1 LSTVGTEQTP
11 PAIGHNP
18 GNSRWLV
25 FATQVALLVV
35 AFGAWEGAA
44 ATGWINADRAGRPSS
59 IFSLFVQVLSDGEL
73 LHHLLV
79 TLYEEFVGFLIGVGG
94 GTVVGRA
101 LWWSRS
107 LSRVLEPFAV
117 VFNGIPKIALAPL
130 MIVWFGI
137 FETSKIVLAATICF
151 VVAWL
156 SAYAGTRQVD
166 HDLLDML
173 RAMGASKWQ
182 RFVKVVIPSSMPW
195 VISAVKINIG
205 FALVGAVVGEFV
217 ASNHARRAGDGSIP
231 NEPHAGGP
239 GAHRRHRGRAVLL
252 RQLAG
257 TAAPS
262 LGRGAR
268 PRFHHL
274 MDGAQNAATLH
285 WLIIK
290 PLTPQR

>member
-1 LSTVGTEQTP
+1 MVG
-11 PAIGHNP
+11 
-18 GNSRWLV
+18 W
-25 FATQVALLVV
+25 
-35 AFGAWEGAA
+35 
-44 ATGWINADRAGRPSS
+44 
-59 IFSLFVQVLSDGEL
+59 
-73 LHHLLV
+73 
-79 TLYEEFVGFLIGVGG
+79 
-94 GTVVGRA
+94 A

-117 VFNGIPKIALAPL
+117 VFNGIPKIALAPP

-217 ASNHARRAGDGSIP
+217 ASNHGLGYLAVQATVQYQMSQLWMIVFVIMLVAAAQYWLVLRAERRLLAWMGEDSV
-231 NEPHAGGP
+231 
-239 GAHRRHRGRAVLL
+239 RAV
-252 RQLAG
+252 A
-257 TAAPS
+257 
-262 LGRGAR
+262 
-268 PRFHHL
+268 
-274 MDGAQNAATLH
+274 
-285 WLIIK
+285 
-290 PLTPQR
+290 

>member
-1 LSTVGTEQTP
+1 MATVGNEQMP
-11 PAIGHNP
+11 SAIRRDLSS
-18 GNSRWLV
+18 SRWLV
-25 FATQVALLVV
+25 FGSQLALLVAV
-35 AFGAWEGAA
+35 FGAWEGATA
-44 ATGWINADRAGRPSS
+44 AGWINADIAGRPSS
-59 IFSLFVQVLSDGEL
+59 IFDLFVQALSDGEL

-94 GTVVGRA
+94 GTMVGWA

-107 LSRVLEPFAV
+107 LSRILEPFAV
-117 VFNGIPKIALAPL
+117 VFNGIPKIALAPP

-217 ASNHARRAGDGSIP
+217 ASNHGLGYLAVQATVQYQMSQLWMIVFVIMLVAAAQYWLVLLAERRLLASMGEDSV
-231 NEPHAGGP
+231 
-239 GAHRRHRGRAVLL
+239 RAV
-252 RQLAG
+252 A
-257 TAAPS
+257 
-262 LGRGAR
+262 
-268 PRFHHL
+268 
-274 MDGAQNAATLH
+274 
-285 WLIIK
+285 
-290 PLTPQR
+290 